1 MMDITDFLLSACA
14 SILGNKLTP
23 KDNPPKPGP
32 TSVDKT
38 TLLDESAPQ
47 KKLAIRPLVDRSSW
61 AKFGELFRNLVS
73 AIGKTNIFLFIESE
87 PSTYYNLVTV
97 IVEDTRTGDWYP
109 FEQNVVFEGSG
120 SGWHTAQQLGWEI
133 QKAQEQGADVRVSI
147 RVAYNNDLADLMSG
161 VSTWSDVKNRSIPAL
176 ISAESH
182 YWVLQERFTKEVLN
196 DTKSD
201 KT

>member
-1 MMDITDFLLSACA
+1 MDITDFLLSACA

-23 KDNPPKPGP
+23 KDKAPKPEQ
-32 TSVDKT
+32 TSSDKAA
-38 TLLDESAPQ
+38 LPDKSAPQ
-47 KKLAIRPLVDRSSW
+47 KKLAIRPLVDRESW

-73 AIGKTNIFLFIESE
+73 VIGKTNIFLFIESE

-97 IVEDTRTGDWYP
+97 IVEDARTGDWYP
-109 FEQNVVFEGSG
+109 FEQNVAFEGSG

-133 QKAQEQGADVRVSI
+133 QEVKKQGADVRVSI

-161 VSTWSDVKNRSIPAL
+161 DSTWTDVKNRSVPAL
-176 ISAESH
+176 ISADPH
-182 YWVLQERFTKEVLN
+182 YWALQERFTKEVLN